1 MVRRTTWILLIVL
14 GLLVLFAWL
23 FQRNQT
29 KKAENAATVT
39 PQPTGQKLY
48 TIDGAQVVEIN
59 ITSSSGESIDFQR
72 DPSSSSWVI
81 KGIPADQANSFQIE
95 SVSQQLFDLQVLET
109 LTEAPALDLIG
120 LTNPAFTI
128 TMQTSDGKQIVT
140 SIGSLAAI
148 GTGYYLRVDSGPIVL
163 VDNVTIDDVLK
174 LLKEPPVL
182 ATSTPEV
189 IATGTGTPIAPR
201 AQPTSTP

>member
-1 MVRRTTWILLIVL
+1 MVRRTTWILLIVF
-14 GLLVLFAWL
+14 GLLVLFAWR
-23 FQRNQT
+23 FQRFQT
-29 KKAENAATVT
+29 NKAENAATVT
-39 PQPTGQKLY
+39 PQPVGQKLY
-48 TIDGAQVVEIN
+48 AMSGTQVVEIN
-59 ITSSSGESIDFQR
+59 ITSNSGESIDFQR

-81 KGIPADQANSFQIE
+81 KGLPAEQANSFQIE
-95 SVSQQLFDLQVLET
+95 SVSQQLIDLQVLET

-120 LTNPAFTI
+120 LTNPVYTI

-140 SIGSLAAI
+140 SVGSLAAI

-163 VDNVTIDDVLK
+163 VDNVTMDDVLK

-189 IATGTGTPIAPR
+189 IATGTGTPIAPT